1 MRRIWWFVWVLFSS
15 AAFAQGDAEWAAA
28 AKALGRAVKL
38 QDCIYKVSFPRTDL
52 KVRMGTTW
60 LEPAAGLG
68 SWMAFRKSE
77 NGVVTDGDLVLT
89 ADEVNPVVSA
99 LLDGGLEVTA
109 IHNHLIGEE
118 PQVMYVHFFGRGQ
131 LRSLSQALKEGL
143 SKTKTPVGAVA
154 AVNQNPPFAKQKEIE
169 QTLGKSGTV
178 NGKVL
183 AFSFP
188 RSKAITMHHQMLPP
202 AMGMATAMNFQPSP
216 KGVAATGDFVLL
228 DHEVD
233 ATVKSLRKDGIM
245 VTAMHN
251 HLLDDEPRMVFVHF
265 WAEGGAENVASGL
278 RRALDAGGK

>member
-1 MRRIWWFVWVLFSS
+1 MCRIGWFVLVLFSS
-15 AAFAQGDAEWAAA
+15 AAFAQGDAQWAAA
-28 AKALGRAVKL
+28 AKALGRAGKL
-38 QDCIYKVSFPRTDL
+38 QDGIYKVSFPRTDL
-52 KVRMGTTW
+52 KVRMGATW

-68 SWMAFRKSE
+68 SWMAFRKSD
-77 NGVVTDGDLVLT
+77 NVVVTDGDLVLT

-99 LLDGGLEVTA
+99 LQEGGLEVTA
-109 IHNHLIGEE
+109 IHNHLMGEE
-118 PQVMYVHFFGRGQ
+118 PQVMYVHFFGRGELQ
-131 LRSLSQALKEGL
+131 SLSQALKNAL
-143 SKTKTPVGAVA
+143 SRTATPTGQPAPA
-154 AVNQNPPFAKQKEIE
+154 GSQPLKEQKIIE
-169 QTLGKSGTV
+169 QMLGKTGTV

-188 RSKAITMHHQMLPP
+188 RSKSIAMHHQALPP
-202 AMGMATAMNFQPSP
+202 AMGMATAINFQSSP

-228 DHEVD
+228 ESEVD
-233 ATVKSLRKDGIM
+233 ATVQSLRKDGIM